1 MNLATAIGNTRGSM
15 AEAYRGDT
23 FRAMAVPRIL
33 TLALSCAAASAG
45 ASPHSDPTAG
55 RAVFTGATMPHAT
68 SIGLDPAALG
78 LGSVDQLYV
87 AFTSTV
93 DQLHVALDTRPDGTA
108 PGARVKDVELG
119 PGAMLAFIYHLAGDS
134 LTLGF
139 EAHTTPRET
148 FPSGKTA
155 LQYHVSGGGERD
167 WLASVGASY
176 KVADILFVGA
186 SLSHQNTFLQL
197 RYTRDSAL
205 ESPGGPDSVMCS
217 GMPCG
222 IGNAEA
228 AQTWDVDVRSPI
240 LSTANLQVNV
250 GALVQ
255 IAHDVW
261 LGIGYHTPPGF
272 GVQTELAGHVTI
284 DMAKRDITGPDD
296 PSQLRE
302 QSVVDIQLPA
312 SADAEL
318 RARLPADL
326 DLHVGGRWEDLS
338 RLSAYDVRAYGSTS
352 VANGIP
358 EWTERPRGMHDAFAG
373 WAGVEQ
379 VDRGQSWLVGGRA
392 GFETSA
398 VSTRRTSPLTVSPA
412 SVTLD
417 VGAQLRLSRGLT
429 AQLSYG
435 LQYFP
440 TVNATTSEFDPR
452 ARVDCL
458 ASHYDYATRAC
469 EATREGYAIASAAGS
484 YDRIEHALRLGLRY
498 DLP

>member
-1 MNLATAIGNTRGSM
+1 
-15 AEAYRGDT
+15 
-23 FRAMAVPRIL
+23 MAVPRIL

-45 ASPHSDPTAG
+45 ASPRSDPTAG

-87 AFTSTV
+87 AFTSVV
-93 DQLHVALDTRPDGTA
+93 DQLHVALDTLSGGGLA
-108 PGARVKDVELG
+108 PGPRVSDVELG
-119 PGAMLAFIYHLAGDS
+119 PGAMFAFIYHLAGDS

-139 EAHTTPRET
+139 EAHTTPPET
-148 FPSGKTA
+148 FPSGQTA
-155 LQYHVSGGGERD
+155 LQYHVLGGSERD

-186 SLSHQNTFLQL
+186 SLSHQNTFLRLQ
-197 RYTRDSAL
+197 YARDSAL
-205 ESPGGPDSVMCS
+205 ESPAGPDAVLCA
-217 GMPCG
+217 GAPCG
-222 IGNAEA
+222 IGNPA
-228 AQTWDVDVRSPI
+228 ATQRWDVDVRSPI
-240 LSTANLQVNV
+240 LSTANLRVNV

-255 IAHDVW
+255 ITHDVW

-272 GVQTELAGHVTI
+272 GVETELTGHITI
-284 DMAKRDITGPDD
+284 DQAPRDITGPDAAAA
-296 PSQLRE
+296 LHE
-302 QSVVDIQLPA
+302 QSVVEIQLPA

-318 RARLPADL
+318 RARLPAGL

-338 RLSAYDVRAYGSTS
+338 RLTAYDVRAYSSTS

-379 VDRGQSWLVGGRA
+379 VDRGQSWLFGARA

-398 VSTRRTSPLTVSPA
+398 VSAERTSPLTVSPA

-417 VGAQLRLSRGLT
+417 VGAQLRLSRGLI

-440 TVNATTSEFDPR
+440 TVNVATSEFDPR
-452 ARVDCL
+452 SRVDCL
-458 ASHYDYATRAC
+458 ASHYDYATAAC
-469 EATREGYAIASAAGS
+469 EATREGYAIATAAGS

>member
-1 MNLATAIGNTRGSM
+1 M
-15 AEAYRGDT
+15 AGAYRGDT
-23 FRAMAVPRIL
+23 FRAMIVPRIL
-33 TLALSCAAASAG
+33 TLALSCAAAAAG
-45 ASPHSDPTAG
+45 ASPRSDPTAG

-68 SIGLDPAALG
+68 SIGVDPAALG

-87 AFTSTV
+87 AVTGV
-93 DQLHVALDTRPDGTA
+93 IDQLHVALDRGPDNQS
-108 PGARVKDVELG
+108 PGGRVKDVELG
-119 PGAMLAFIYHLAGDS
+119 PGAMLAYIKHLAGDS

-139 EAHTTPRET
+139 EAHAASPET
-148 FPSGKTA
+148 FPSSQA
-155 LQYHVSGGGERD
+155 LQYHVSGGRERD
-167 WLASVGASY
+167 WLVSVGASY

-197 RYTRDSAL
+197 NYTRDSAL
-205 ESPGGPDSVMCS
+205 ESAQGPTVLCGGA
-217 GMPCG
+217 PCG
-222 IGNAEA
+222 IGNPAA
-228 AQTWDVDVRSPI
+228 AQQWAVDVQSPG
-240 LSTANLQVNV
+240 LSTSNLKVNIGV
-250 GALVQ
+250 LVQ

-261 LGIGYHTPPGF
+261 LGIGYHTPPGL
-272 GVQTELAGHVTI
+272 GVESELSGHITI
-284 DMAKRDITGPDD
+284 DKAPRDVAGPDD
-296 PSQLRE
+296 AAQLRE
-302 QSVVDIQLPA
+302 QSVVEIQFPA

-318 RARLPADL
+318 RARLPAGL

-338 RLSAYDVRAYGSTS
+338 RLSAYDIRAYSSTS

-379 VDRGQSWLVGGRA
+379 VDRGQAWLLGARA

-398 VSTRRTSPLTVSPA
+398 VSTTRTSPLTVAPA

-417 VGAQLRLSRGLT
+417 VGAQLRVSRGLI

-440 TVNATTSEFDPR
+440 TVTAARSEFDPGF
-452 ARVDCL
+452 RVACL
-458 ASHYDYATRAC
+458 DSHYDYTTEACAATR
-469 EATREGYAIASAAGS
+469 TGYAIASAAGS

-498 DLP
+498 DIP

>member
-1 MNLATAIGNTRGSM
+1 MI
-15 AEAYRGDT
+15 
-23 FRAMAVPRIL
+23 VPRIL

-45 ASPHSDPTAG
+45 ASPRSDPTAG

-68 SIGLDPAALG
+68 SIGVDPAALG
-78 LGSVDQLYV
+78 LGSVDELYI
-87 AFTSTV
+87 AFTGV
-93 DQLHVALDTRPDGTA
+93 LDQLHVALDRGPDNQA
-108 PGARVKDVELG
+108 PGGQAQDVEVS

-139 EAHTTPRET
+139 EAHTAPPET
-148 FPSGKTA
+148 FPSHQSA
-155 LQYHVSGGGERD
+155 LQYHVAGGGERD

-186 SLSHQNTFLQL
+186 SLSHQNTFLRLQ
-197 RYTRDSAL
+197 YTRDAAL
-205 ESPGGPDSVMCS
+205 ESPEGPGAALCGGA
-217 GMPCG
+217 PCG
-222 IGNAEA
+222 IGNPDA
-228 AQTWDVDVRSPI
+228 AQKWDVDVRSPS
-240 LSTANLQVNV
+240 LSTSNLKVNV
-250 GALVQ
+250 GVLVQ

-272 GVQTELAGHVTI
+272 GVESELAGHV
-284 DMAKRDITGPDD
+284 AITNPDLTV
-296 PSQLRE
+296 LRE

-318 RARLPADL
+318 RARLPAGL

-338 RLSAYDVRAYGSTS
+338 RLSAYDVRAYSSTS

-379 VDRGQSWLVGGRA
+379 VDRGQSWLLGARG
-392 GFETSA
+392 GFETASVSA
-398 VSTRRTSPLTVSPA
+398 ARTSPLTVAPA

-417 VGAQLRLSRGLT
+417 LGAQLRVSRGLI

-440 TVNATTSEFDPR
+440 TLQVSRSDFDPEF
-452 ARVDCL
+452 RVACMQ
-458 ASHYDYATRAC
+458 SNYDYTTAACAATRN
-469 EATREGYAIASAAGS
+469 GYAIASAAGS